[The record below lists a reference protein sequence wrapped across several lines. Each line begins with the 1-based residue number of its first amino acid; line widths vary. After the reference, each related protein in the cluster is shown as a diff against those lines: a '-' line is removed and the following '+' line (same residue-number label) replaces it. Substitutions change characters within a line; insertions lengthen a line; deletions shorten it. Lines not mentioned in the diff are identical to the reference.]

1 MNNLRVQIDR
11 GFYWSYSFFHSGTAI
26 KMYIHKL
33 QFAKFVSVKPNHSRS
48 HIHSSCYPF
57 VTNHP
62 SQWSSHTP
70 TCLHYFLHLSALPVV
85 LNGTHQIHNTA
96 TFTTYTSAALL
107 LHLSPTHS
115 QVFCLPS
122 TDFYTS
128 SLQSTHPPAPCSH
141 NVACK
146 HQFMETPA

>member
-1 MNNLRVQIDR
+1 M
-11 GFYWSYSFFHSGTAI
+11 
-26 KMYIHKL
+26 
-33 QFAKFVSVKPNHSRS
+33 SVKPNHSRS

-122 TDFYTS
+122 TFIPLLSRAHIHLLRALTMSLANIS
-128 SLQSTHPPAPCSH
+128 SWRLQPDPISKPTHH
-141 NVACK
+141 YCK
-146 HQFMETPA
+146 QEEAQSQSLM